1 MYIPD
6 FRYHRPGTLEEVC
19 RILETREGALLLA
32 GGTDLLVD
40 LKQGKRRPADVVSL
54 SGIPELRSV
63 HLEDGRLSI
72 GATATHAQ
80 LAASPLVEEHCPAI
94 CEAARTIATEQ
105 IRNTATVGGN
115 LCTAAS
121 CSDTAPV
128 LIALEAE
135 VELVGGAE
143 SRTLP
148 LRDFFVFHKE
158 TALRET
164 EVLARILVPL
174 PQPGT
179 GAAYRK
185 FGLREAAAVAVASV
199 AARVRIEQGICA
211 DASVVL
217 GAVAPT
223 PWIAGGAVKLL
234 VGKSL
239 GELEAGGEHLA
250 AVGRAAMEES
260 EPIDD
265 LRGSAEFRRQLV
277 GTLTERAVAVALERA
292 TDGWKGAPGS
302 EGDRL

>member
-6 FRYHRPGTLEEVC
+6 FRYHQPGTVEEASRLLEASDSAV
-19 RILETREGALLLA
+19 LLA

-54 SGIPELRSV
+54 SGIPELRSI
-63 HLEDGRLSI
+63 HLEGGLLSI
-72 GATATHAQ
+72 GAAASHAQ
-80 LAASPLVEEHCPAI
+80 LAASPLLAERFPAI

-121 CSDTAPV
+121 CSDSAPV

-135 VELVGGAE
+135 LELVSGATTR
-143 SRTLP
+143 SLP
-148 LRDFFVFHKE
+148 LGEFFLFHKR
-158 TALRET
+158 TALRQA

-174 PQPGT
+174 PEPGS

-185 FGLREAAAVAVASV
+185 FGLREAASVAVASV
-199 AARVRIEQGICA
+199 AARVRIEQGVCT
-211 DASVVL
+211 DARVVL

-223 PWIAGGAVKLL
+223 PRIAPRAAELL
-234 VGKSL
+234 VGKAAPEL
-239 GELEAGGEHLA
+239 GAGGPILGR
-250 AVGRAAMEES
+250 VGRAAMEEC

-265 LRGSAEFRRQLV
+265 LRGSAAYRRHLV
-277 GTLTERAVAVALERA
+277 RALTERAVLAALERA
-292 TDGWKGAPGS
+292 VGRRKGTRRG
-302 EGDRL
+302 EGDRA

>member
-6 FRYHRPGTLEEVC
+6 FRYHRPETLGEVC
-19 RILETREGALLLA
+19 RILETSEGALLLA

-40 LKQGKRRPADVVSL
+40 LKQGKRRPEDVVSL
-54 SGIPELRSV
+54 SGIPELRSI

-80 LAASPLVEEHCPAI
+80 LAASPLLEEHCPAI

-128 LIALEAE
+128 LIALDAD
-135 VELVGGAE
+135 VELVSGAK
-143 SRTLP
+143 SRALP
-148 LRDFFVFHKE
+148 LRDFFLFHKK
-158 TALRET
+158 TALREA
-164 EVLARILVPL
+164 EVLARIVVPL

-199 AARVRIEQGICA
+199 AARVRIEEEICA

-223 PWIAGGAVKLL
+223 PRIARRATELL
-234 VGKSL
+234 VGKAA
-239 GELEAGGEHLA
+239 GELETGGENLG
-250 AVGRAAMEES
+250 AVARAAMEES

-265 LRGSAEFRRQLV
+265 LRGSVEFRRNLV
-277 GTLTERAVAVALERA
+277 GTLTERAVAAALQRA
-292 TDGWKGAPGS
+292 TEGQKGTSGR
-302 EGDRL
+302 EGDRP